1 MLVRIDNRLI
11 LKTSQVCMWSNLFW
25 SHFNLFIKLKDL
37 VDITMIIL
45 NIVMASF
52 YKIHEDSKLSKVT
65 LNTISRKIKS
75 KQTKTTISTTTRKRL
90 SNIW

>member
-11 LKTSQVCMWSNLFW
+11 LKTSQDCMWSNLFW

-37 VDITMIIL
+37 VDITMIML
-45 NIVMASF
+45 NIVMASL

-65 LNTISRKIKS
+65 FNTISRKIKS
-75 KQTKTTISTTTRKRL
+75 KQTKTTIRTTTRKRL